1 MNNEHLSLINSAINV
16 NKSMI
21 PKESAEDIITMLKNK
36 YPNYSIW
43 IHPPV
48 VEIDTYTILIED
60 LSCQTMKQISI
71 LAHDDEDLFNEI
83 CDYIATYESC
93 LNNTALVED
102 CYNNQ
107 HLTNVNTQP
116 KSCCCPNCGAPQ
128 KLNAPKCE
136 YCDSLI
142 TWQ

>member
-1 MNNEHLSLINSAINV
+1 MNNEHLSLINSTINV
-16 NKSMI
+16 NRNRI
-21 PKESAEDIITMLKNK
+21 PKASAEDIITTLKNK

-48 VEIDTYTILIED
+48 VEIDTYTILVED

-71 LAHDDEDLFNEI
+71 LAHDDEDLFNKI
-83 CDYIATYESC
+83 CDYITSYESYI
-93 LNNTALVED
+93 NDTALAED

-107 HLTNVNTQP
+107 NSTNVNTQP
-116 KSCCCPNCGAPQ
+116 KSCCCPNCGAPL

-142 TWQ
+142 TW